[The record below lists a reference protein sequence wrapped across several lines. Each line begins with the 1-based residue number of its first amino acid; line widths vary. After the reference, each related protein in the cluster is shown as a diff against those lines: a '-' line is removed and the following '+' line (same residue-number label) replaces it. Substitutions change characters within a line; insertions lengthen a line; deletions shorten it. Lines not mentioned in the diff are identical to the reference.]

1 MFYLILKEYNIL
13 SKILL
18 TFIHCL
24 SQNKK
29 STVMKIYQKRRR
41 KMSFSTVL
49 SAAIQGLHVEMVHV
63 EADVSNGLPMF
74 HMVGYLSSEVRE
86 ASERVR
92 TAIRNSGIQLPVK
105 KIIVNLAPATVRK
118 KGASFDL
125 PIALAIL
132 ASMGFF
138 PEEQIRDTLVV
149 GELGLDGSIKE
160 VAGVLPVVMQA
171 KEEGYRKCIL
181 PSRNVREGALVGGM
195 EILGASHLMEAC
207 RYLSGECKS
216 GTVSGGMQKEGWQ
229 KSGEAAEDYSDIQGQ
244 EAVKR
249 AAEVAV
255 AGGHNLLLI
264 GPPGSG
270 KSMIAKR
277 VPTILPPPV
286 REESIEITKIYSVL
300 GMVDKEHPLITGRP
314 FRSVHHTV
322 TKAALIGGGAF
333 PAPGEISLAHGGVLF
348 LDELAEF
355 QKPVLEVLRQPLE
368 ERQIRITRSQGN
380 FVFPAD
386 FILICA
392 MNPCPC
398 GNYPDFNKCTCTP
411 FQIQQYL
418 GKISQP
424 FLDRIDICVE
434 TPKIRYE
441 TLTGERRQES
451 SAKIRDRVCKARDIQ
466 KERYK
471 GRNIRT
477 NSMLGVNELREFCS
491 LGSAEERLMRQAF
504 TSLEL
509 TARTY
514 HKIIKTAR
522 TIADLDGGGRIREHH
537 LKEAIAYRTMDK
549 KYWGR

>member
-1 MFYLILKEYNIL
+1 
-13 SKILL
+13 
-18 TFIHCL
+18 
-24 SQNKK
+24 
-29 STVMKIYQKRRR
+29 
-41 KMSFSTVL
+41 MSFSTVL
-49 SAAIQGLHVEMVHV
+49 SAAIQGLHVEMIHV

-74 HMVGYLSSEVRE
+74 HMVGYLSSEVKE

-92 TAIRNSGIQLPVK
+92 TAIRNSGIRLPAK
-105 KIIVNLAPATVRK
+105 KMIVNLAPATVRK

-125 PIALAIL
+125 PIALAVL
-132 ASMGFF
+132 ASMGIF
-138 PEEQIRDTLVV
+138 PEERIKDTLVV

-160 VAGVLPVVMQA
+160 VAGVLPIVMQA
-171 KEEGYRKCIL
+171 KEEGCRRCIL
-181 PSRNVREGALVGGM
+181 PLQNVQEGALVGQM
-195 EILGASHLMEAC
+195 EILGVSHLMEAC
-207 RYLSGECKS
+207 RYLNGEGKIDA
-216 GTVSGGMQKEGWQ
+216 VSGRMTGAVQRDLERG
-229 KSGEAAEDYSDIQGQ
+229 SVDYSDIQGQ

-249 AAEVAV
+249 ATEVAV
-255 AGGHNLLLI
+255 AGGHNLLLV

-277 VPTILPPPV
+277 VPTILPPLT
-286 REESIEITKIYSVL
+286 RKESIEITKIYSVL

-322 TKAALIGGGAF
+322 TKAALIGGGIL

-368 ERQIRITRSQGN
+368 ERLIRITRSQGN

-411 FQIQQYL
+411 FQIRQYL
-418 GKISQP
+418 GKVSQP
-424 FLDRIDICVE
+424 FLDRIDICME
-434 TPKIRYE
+434 APRMRYE
-441 TLTGERRQES
+441 ALTEEREQES
-451 SAKIRDRVCKARDIQ
+451 SAKIRDRVCRARDIQ
-466 KERYK
+466 KERYE
-471 GRNIRT
+471 GRDIWT
-477 NSMLGVNELREFCS
+477 NSRLGVNGLKEFCS

-504 TSLEL
+504 SSLEL

-514 HKIIKTAR
+514 HKILKVAR
-522 TIADLDGGGRIREHH
+522 TIADLDGSRRIREHH

>member
-1 MFYLILKEYNIL
+1 
-13 SKILL
+13 
-18 TFIHCL
+18 
-24 SQNKK
+24 
-29 STVMKIYQKRRR
+29 
-41 KMSFSTVL
+41 MSFSTVL

-63 EADVSNGLPMF
+63 EADVSNGLPVF

-181 PSRNVREGALVGGM
+181 PSRNVREGALVKGM
-195 EILGASHLMEAC
+195 EILGASHLMEIC
-207 RYLSGECKS
+207 RYLNGECKREP
-216 GTVSGGMQKEGWQ
+216 VSDGMHKEEWGE
-229 KSGEAAEDYSDIQGQ
+229 SGEAADYSDIQGQ

-277 VPTILPPPV
+277 VPTILPPPA

-300 GMVDKEHPLITGRP
+300 GMVDKDRPLITGRP

-380 FVFPAD
+380 FVFPAN

-392 MNPCPC
+392 MN
-398 GNYPDFNKCTCTP
+398 
-411 FQIQQYL
+411 IA
-418 GKISQP
+418 
-424 FLDRIDICVE
+424 
-434 TPKIRYE
+434 TPKLIQWK
-441 TLTGERRQES
+441 LTELLKNKAFQGFGRVAYWILGQIAVILRQPHW
-451 SAKIRDRVCKARDIQ
+451 I
-466 KERYK
+466 
-471 GRNIRT
+471 
-477 NSMLGVNELREFCS
+477 FC
-491 LGSAEERLMRQAF
+491 
-504 TSLEL
+504 TSF
-509 TARTY
+509 
-514 HKIIKTAR
+514 
-522 TIADLDGGGRIREHH
+522 
-537 LKEAIAYRTMDK
+537 
-549 KYWGR
+549 